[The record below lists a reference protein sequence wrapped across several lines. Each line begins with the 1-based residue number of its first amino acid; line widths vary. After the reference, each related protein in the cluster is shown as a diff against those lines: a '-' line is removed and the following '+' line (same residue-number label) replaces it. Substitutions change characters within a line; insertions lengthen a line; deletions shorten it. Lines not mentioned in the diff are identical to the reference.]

1 MTTAAGLQSTARPG
15 VIELGFGEPDPAL
28 FPAAGLA
35 EAAAE
40 ALADG
45 GATAL
50 PYGANAGP
58 PALRQRLAERLTAL
72 EGRETGS
79 DETLVSGGNSQALDH
94 LVTLFCRPGDVVLV
108 ERPTYSLALSILR
121 DHPVAVEALD
131 FDEQGLD
138 VAALERRLA
147 GPHGGEGPVRLLYT
161 IPTFHNPT
169 GVSLAPAR
177 RRRLV
182 GLAAAHGLLV
192 VEDDVYREL
201 WYDQPAAPSLWS
213 LAAPGTVLRLGS
225 FAKTVA
231 PGLRVGWVN
240 GTPAQ
245 VERFAAS
252 GLHDSGGCPSQ
263 YAAAVVERFLAAGSY
278 DGHVAGLRAAYR
290 ARRDALVS
298 ALAARLP
305 EGCSFAAPRGG
316 FFVWLEL
323 PAGLRAS
330 VLLPDAEAA
339 GVSFVPGVRSHLDG
353 RDGGLR
359 LAFSLYDEER
369 LTEAAARLG
378 RAIAAALGRPAG

>member
-28 FPAAGLA
+28 FPAADLT
-35 EAAAE
+35 EAARE
-40 ALADG
+40 VLADG

-58 PALRQRLAERLTAL
+58 PALRRRLAERLSAL
-72 EGRETGS
+72 EGHETGS

-121 DHPVAVEALD
+121 DHPVSVEALD

-138 VAALERRLA
+138 VTALERRLA
-147 GPHGGEGPVRLLYT
+147 DPHAGHGPARLLYT

-169 GVSLAPAR
+169 GVSLAPGR

-182 GLAAAHGLLV
+182 DLAAAHGLLV

-201 WYDQPAAPSLWS
+201 WYDRPAAPSLWS
-213 LAAPGTVLRLGS
+213 LAEAGTVLRLGS
-225 FAKTVA
+225 FSKTVA

-263 YAAAVVERFLAAGSY
+263 YASAVVERFLAAGRY
-278 DGHVAGLRAAYR
+278 DGHIVELRAAYR
-290 ARRDALVS
+290 ARRDALVA
-298 ALAARLP
+298 ALAAQLP
-305 EGCSFAAPRGG
+305 EGCAFSVPGGG

-323 PAGLRAS
+323 PAGLRAGE
-330 VLLPDAEAA
+330 LLPVAVAA
-339 GVSFVPGVRSHLDG
+339 GVSFVPGARSHLDH
-353 RDGGLR
+353 RDGALR
-359 LAFSLYDEER
+359 LAFTLYNEEW

-378 RAIAAALGRPAG
+378 RAISAALGRPAG